1 MPLAMNPDLLLSVVA
16 AIAAFLL
23 KTTLAFA
30 TCLVLTRLVASAN
43 ARFILWAGF
52 VFASAGYWLWLAQ
65 GVFSVSP
72 VPPVVPHALLQAVMA
87 NPNSWRIPDTWAFSL
102 GLTLRALG
110 VVYLLVL
117 GFMLF
122 SYARKWR
129 HLKWVLGFTSQP
141 PVAIAEAFQ
150 SLARSLSVGR
160 ARLLVLSGATSPAT
174 FGWIRPTV
182 LLPTF
187 CLDQD
192 LSELEDI
199 LRHELHH
206 VRRRDSFWNGLALAC
221 RALLFFQPAVWYAVR
236 KMQFERELACDLAVV
251 SHCPAR
257 KGNYAEC
264 LLRFAQLNLVQ
275 ESRSWGIDFA
285 ASSEHLT
292 VRVHSILG
300 PSKTVP
306 AWLLCLRTA
315 SALTLSALFLGIAP
329 SLAVPLS
336 YAPRPVSMTPV
347 TEISSAATGSEART
361 TKKIRSVGVSRSKP
375 NAVADVTDAP
385 GQETRMGFLP
395 ESATASPASEQGS
408 QGPQLLHRSSA
419 RAVAPRPETVELIDT
434 DAAGQRVKNAT
445 AETRQALQQTA
456 TAALALYKRASE
468 VDRH

>member
-1 MPLAMNPDLLLSVVA
+1 MPLAMNPGLLLSVVA
-16 AIAAFLL
+16 AVAAFLL

-30 TCLVLTRLVASAN
+30 TCLVLTRLVQSAN
-43 ARFILWAGF
+43 ARFILWSGF

-65 GVFSVSP
+65 GVFSVGP
-72 VPPVVPHALLQAVMA
+72 APPMAPHALLQAVVA
-87 NPNSWRIPDTWAFSL
+87 NPSSWRIPDTWALPL

-110 VVYLLVL
+110 VIYLLVL
-117 GFMLF
+117 GFMCF
-122 SYARKWR
+122 THARRRR
-129 HLKWVLGFTSQP
+129 HLKWVLGFTSEP
-141 PVAIAEAFQ
+141 PMAIAETFQ
-150 SLARSLSVGR
+150 SLAKSLSCSR

-174 FGWIRPTV
+174 FGSLRPTI

-187 CLDQD
+187 CLDED
-192 LSELEDI
+192 SSELEDI

-206 VRRRDSFWNGLALAC
+206 VRRWDSFCNGLALAC

-347 TEISSAATGSEART
+347 TEILSATTGNEARR
-361 TKKIRSVGVSRSKP
+361 TKKIRAVSRSKP

-385 GQETRMGFLP
+385 GQETRFLP

-419 RAVAPRPETVELIDT
+419 RAVAPRPETVELIDA

-445 AETRQALQQTA
+445 TETRQTLQQTA
-456 TAALALYKRASE
+456 TAALALYKRASD